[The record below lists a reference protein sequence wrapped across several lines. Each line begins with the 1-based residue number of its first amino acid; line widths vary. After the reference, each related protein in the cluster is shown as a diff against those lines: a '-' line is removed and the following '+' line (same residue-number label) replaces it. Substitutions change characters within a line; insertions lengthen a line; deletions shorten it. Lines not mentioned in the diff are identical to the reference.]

1 VLAALSR
8 IEANTQFLNSNS
20 QSIAMLESHVEQL
33 VNALNQIEEDELWS
47 QSETN
52 PKRTL
57 ND

>member
-57 ND
+57 HD